1 MTTFHR
7 RTLRPIFAIAKVSFH
22 EILRDK
28 ALYNIILFALLLF
41 GVSFAASELS
51 WLTPER
57 VILDIGFSAINISC
71 AMVAVMN
78 GCAMF
83 AKEFDRRTI
92 FVALARPITRLQFAW
107 GKFLGLCGI
116 VALNWLLLALMEAAL
131 FKMQGGMINTSF
143 VIALIFLLLQ
153 SWVLGALSVFVS
165 SFTTTSI
172 AVIILIGTYM
182 IGNNVSALLELV
194 NKVQEPTMKSIL
206 KSGTYLIPNLEHFN
220 LGFHVTYLLPIPG
233 KMIATSITYTALIT
247 GLALYFS
254 GKLLDQREA

>member
-1 MTTFHR
+1 MNHFYNSQI
-7 RTLRPIFAIAKVSFH
+7 RPILAIARVSFQ

-28 ALYNIILFALLLF
+28 ALYNIVLFALLLF
-41 GVSFAASELS
+41 GVSYAASELT

-71 AMVAVMN
+71 AMVAVLN

-83 AKEFDRRTI
+83 AKEFERRTI

-116 VALNWLLLALMEAAL
+116 VALNWLLLALMQALL
-131 FKMQGGMINTSF
+131 FKMQGGTINSSF
-143 VIALIFLLLQ
+143 VIALVFLLLQ
-153 SWVLGALSVFVS
+153 SWVLGALSVFIS

-172 AVIILIGTYM
+172 AVIIVIGIYM
-182 IGNNVSALLELV
+182 IGNNISGLLELV
-194 NKVQEPTMKSIL
+194 QKVEVTAL
-206 KSGTYLIPNLEHFN
+206 KSLLEAGIFVIPNLENYN
-220 LGFHVTYLLPIPG
+220 LGFHVTYLLPISG
-233 KMIATSITYTALIT
+233 KMIATSLGYTILIVF
-247 GLALYFS
+247 LSLYFS